1 MIVFN
6 ELDTKI
12 AAVENAKHA
21 FSTTIGE
28 ILAQYDEDVSDGE
41 NVVEDTI
48 RSQSDIDSDMD

>member
-1 MIVFN
+1 M
-6 ELDTKI
+6 
-12 AAVENAKHA
+12 ENAKHA
-21 FSTTIGE
+21 FSMTIGE